1 MKTGWYGISGTARVQ
16 CFFCSGEARWGH
28 SNKCYCVKHFN
39 LLNDAAPDL
48 LEALEEAATHLYYQG
63 GKPFRAS
70 ETGVCLR
77 VQQAILKAKG
87 ESHE

>member
-48 LEALEEAATHLYYQG
+48 LEALELAHEY
-63 GKPFRAS
+63 AS
-70 ETGVCLR
+70 NPNMWLAKAW
-77 VQQAILKAKG
+77 QAIAKAKG
-87 ESHE
+87 G